1 MGVRLL
7 VLAILLAAAPASA
20 ADFMVHVGHNKLDPA
35 QVKIKAG
42 DSVVFHNLEQMPGGH
57 TIVSDDGELQS
68 PPLAMDGKWSHTF
81 VMPGKYP
88 FHIKEHPGA
97 KATVIVE

>member
-1 MGVRLL
+1 MRARMLF
-7 VLAILLAAAPASA
+7 LAVFLAAAPASA
-20 ADFMVHVGHNKLDPA
+20 GDVMIHVSHNKLEPT
-35 QVKIKAG
+35 QVKLKPG
-42 DSVVFHNLEQMPGGH
+42 DSVVFHNLVHMPGGH
-57 TIVSDDGELQS
+57 SIVSDDGELQS